1 MGVELVLGDFNDD
14 GSESHEDSTDDE
26 EAVLGG
32 VGGLVVSTRQGWRGE
47 SRGVNKRAD
56 SRKQQQRNR

>member
-1 MGVELVLGDFNDD
+1 
-14 GSESHEDSTDDE
+14 
-26 EAVLGG
+26 VLGG